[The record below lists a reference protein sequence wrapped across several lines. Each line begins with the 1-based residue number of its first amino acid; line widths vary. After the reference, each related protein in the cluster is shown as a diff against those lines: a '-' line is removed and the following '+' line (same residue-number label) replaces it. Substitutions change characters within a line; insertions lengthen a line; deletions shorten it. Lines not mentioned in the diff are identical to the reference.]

1 MIARKHLA
9 SLPGAAALAVG
20 LLIAGCG
27 SSHAGASATSSSTS
41 SIATATHTTPPTST
55 SSAAPPP
62 QRKPAGPPPP
72 SLAKM
77 IGQQMMV
84 MMDGTV
90 PDERLLGRIR
100 DGQVGGVILYAENIT
115 SPDQTKALVA
125 QLQAAAKAGGNP
137 PLLISTD
144 QEGGEVKRLPW
155 AAPTLSAAEMGAQG
169 GAVAAAQGEQTGQAL
184 RAVGI
189 NVDLAPV
196 VDVAHSSEEFIW
208 KQDRSFG
215 MTSDAVINAAI
226 PFAAGLERAGVAPT
240 AKHFPGLGGVANDTD
255 YSLESVMSEPEDL
268 SPYKPLIARHIPLIM
283 VGVAA
288 YPNLDPSGTPAALS
302 HTIITGLLRRRL
314 GYDGVVI
321 TDDLESPTG
330 TTTAKAAVGAD
341 VAGADIILI
350 SSTEAG
356 GITAYDALLGAA
368 HDGELPRATIRAAY
382 RRILQLKQ
390 KYAS

>member
-1 MIARKHLA
+1 
-9 SLPGAAALAVG
+9 
-20 LLIAGCG
+20 
-27 SSHAGASATSSSTS
+27 
-41 SIATATHTTPPTST
+41 
-55 SSAAPPP
+55 
-62 QRKPAGPPPP
+62 
-72 SLAKM
+72 M

-84 MMDGTV
+84 MMNGTV

-125 QLQAAAKAGGNP
+125 QLQGAAKAGGNP

-144 QEGGEVKRLPW
+144 QEGGEVKRLRW

-208 KQDRSFG
+208 KQDRAFG
-215 MTSDAVINAAI
+215 MTADAVINAAI
-226 PFAAGLERAGVAPT
+226 PFAAGLERADVAPT
-240 AKHFPGLGGVANDTD
+240 AKHFPGLGGVANATD

-302 HTIITGLLRRRL
+302 HTIITGLLRQRL

-356 GITAYDALLGAA
+356 GITAYNALLGAA
-368 HDGELPRATIRAAY
+368 HDGELPRARIRAAY
-382 RRILQLKQ
+382 GRILQLKQ